1 MLLVRPGAPF
11 SVNGLARRLDEKKIG
26 HRRFFGG
33 NLVRQPALVQLR
45 RERPGAIQVV
55 GELTGADRLMND
67 GIFVGVYPGLTT
79 PMLDYV
85 IEVVQS
91 FCRMRTEKRQS
102 P

>member
-45 RERPGAIQVV
+45 KERPGAIRVV

-91 FCRMRTEKRQS
+91 FCRTRTDQRQS